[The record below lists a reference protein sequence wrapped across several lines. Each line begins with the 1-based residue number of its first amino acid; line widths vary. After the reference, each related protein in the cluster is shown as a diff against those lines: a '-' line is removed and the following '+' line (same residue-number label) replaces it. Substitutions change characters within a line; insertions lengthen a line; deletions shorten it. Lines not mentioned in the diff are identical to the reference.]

1 MAGTKGQFMFRIQS
15 YTAALRKIQW
25 SSGTILGAA
34 LLITSVIP
42 GCSSMPLASNDIDSP
57 TILTGSIPSNTDVAY
72 ADVDE
77 RDREILALTL
87 DSASVDPNDQ
97 VTPVQTLAWTN
108 PESGNSGT
116 ISNVDLTKL
125 PDTGCVEFDTTA
137 NTIAGIKIYHG
148 TACRDITQRMVIT
161 ALAANNA

>member
-1 MAGTKGQFMFRIQS
+1 MFRIQS
-15 YTAALRKIQW
+15 YTAALRKIQR

-34 LLITSVIP
+34 LLIVP
-42 GCSSMPLASNDIDSP
+42 VLAGCSSMPLGSNDVDSP

-87 DSASVDPNDQ
+87 DSASVDPSDQ
-97 VTPVQTLAWTN
+97 IQPDQTLAWTN

-116 ISNVDLTKL
+116 ISNVNLSALT
-125 PDTGCVEFDTTA
+125 DTGCLEFDTTA

-148 TACRDITQRMVIT
+148 TACRDISQRMVIT

>member
-1 MAGTKGQFMFRIQS
+1 MG
-15 YTAALRKIQW
+15 
-25 SSGTILGAA
+25 
-34 LLITSVIP
+34 
-42 GCSSMPLASNDIDSP
+42 SNDVDTP

-87 DSASVDPNDQ
+87 DSASVDPADQ
-97 VTPVQTLAWTN
+97 IKPDQTLAWTN

-116 ISNVDLTKL
+116 ISNVNLSALT
-125 PDTGCVEFDTTA
+125 DTGCLEFDTTA

-148 TACRDITQRMVIT
+148 TACRDISQRMVIT